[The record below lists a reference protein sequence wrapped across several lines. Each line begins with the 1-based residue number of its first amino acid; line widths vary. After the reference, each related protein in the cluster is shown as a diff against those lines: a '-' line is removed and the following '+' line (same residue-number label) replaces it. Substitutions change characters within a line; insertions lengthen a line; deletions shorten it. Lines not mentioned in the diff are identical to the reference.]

1 MKEIAILQSTIT
13 NIVYQNITKRTRF
26 ALNLVLFSLLVFVVF
41 PLKIVFYRSVKL
53 LRRSQSVNRIA
64 SRRAGLVLHVTERRQ
79 QIDCNK
85 AENHQRQCVHNGGDD
100 GACHYGRVKF
110 QCLCKQGHQA
120 TDGFGDYYRCK

>member
-26 ALNLVLFSLLVFVVF
+26 ALNLVLFSLFVFVVF

-53 LRRSQSVNRIA
+53 LRMSLLVNRIA

-85 AENHQRQCVHNGGDD
+85 AENHQ
-100 GACHYGRVKF
+100 
-110 QCLCKQGHQA
+110 
-120 TDGFGDYYRCK
+120 

>member
-26 ALNLVLFSLLVFVVF
+26 ALDLVLFSLLVFVVF

-53 LRRSQSVNRIA
+53 LRMSLLVNRIA

-79 QIDCNK
+79 QIDCDK
-85 AENHQRQCVHNGGDD
+85 AENHQ
-100 GACHYGRVKF
+100 
-110 QCLCKQGHQA
+110 
-120 TDGFGDYYRCK
+120 